1 MLLQSQS
8 PPSFSPGALEAGLQ
22 VCWAAAGGAGGGR
35 EPRVWTGGGRS
46 RRAASLLPG
55 SLQRG
60 RSGGGCAGVSDGNG
74 ARGARDHT
82 GEPRPRAPVP
92 PSSPIPRSRPPSP
105 LPLAPPPQLRCTFP
119 SPKEPSLHPELV
131 IRALLSPREKKERS
145 KQMRRKA
152 GRRTAR

>member
-22 VCWAAAGGAGGGR
+22 VCWAAAGGAGGGAGA
-35 EPRVWTGGGRS
+35 PSLDGRGQEQA
-46 RRAASLLPG
+46 RGLAATWLPPTRSL
-55 SLQRG
+55 
-60 RSGGGCAGVSDGNG
+60 GGCAGVSDGNR

-131 IRALLSPREKKERS
+131 IRALLSPRGEKERS